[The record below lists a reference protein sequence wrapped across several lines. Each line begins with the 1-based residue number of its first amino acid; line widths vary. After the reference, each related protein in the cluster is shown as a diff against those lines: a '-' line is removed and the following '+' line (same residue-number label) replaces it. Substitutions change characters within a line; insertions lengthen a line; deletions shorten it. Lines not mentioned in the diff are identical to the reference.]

1 LSDPNS
7 LAVSAILFFSRIVQ
21 IYSWLLFVR
30 VMMSWFV
37 RNPANPIYHFL
48 LGITEPVLAPIR
60 RIMPQM
66 GLDLSPIIAYLILNL
81 ITKMLNSLI

>member
-1 LSDPNS
+1 LTYSNS
-7 LAVSAILFFSRIVQ
+7 LATSAVLFLSRIVQ

-37 RNPANPIYHFL
+37 RNPGNPIYHFL
-48 LGITEPVLAPIR
+48 WEITEPVLAPIR

-81 ITKMLNSLI
+81 ITKMLYSLI

>member
-1 LSDPNS
+1 MTYSNS
-7 LAVSAILFFSRIVQ
+7 LATSAIMFLSRIVQ

-48 LGITEPVLAPIR
+48 LEITEPVLAPIR
-60 RIMPQM
+60 RIMPQT
-66 GLDLSPIIAYLILNL
+66 GFDLSPIIAYLILNL
-81 ITKMLNSLI
+81 IVKMLYSLI